1 MTLRCVFPFLD
12 YCMLHL
18 QEAIEG
24 MYHVAGFKFHIN
36 DIKLV
41 SARFAWYVV
50 VLVLCMIPH
59 ILGANVLC
67 NLHHSS
73 SEATSELFYLFLSSV
88 WFYFI
93 VNVELYLFF
102 SFELFTKQ
110 TAHHLCS
117 IVCMN
122 RLLIILE
129 VHTQD
134 LVFEELWWSTVKTFL
149 I

>member
-1 MTLRCVFPFLD
+1 
-12 YCMLHL
+12 
-18 QEAIEG
+18 
-24 MYHVAGFKFHIN
+24 
-36 DIKLV
+36 
-41 SARFAWYVV
+41 
-50 VLVLCMIPH
+50 MIPH

-93 VNVELYLFF
+93 VDV
-102 SFELFTKQ
+102 ELFTKQ
-110 TAHHLCS
+110 TAHHLWS

-129 VHTQD
+129 VRTQD

>member
-73 SEATSELFYLFLSSV
+73 SEATSELFYLFLFCLIL
-88 WFYFI
+88 FYRKCRT
-93 VNVELYLFF
+93 VLFF